1 MFRAAGALL
10 ASRATSARRHSGV
23 LARIARDFVK
33 TGILSREAG
42 RRLHEAF
49 ELRQKADYRDFWEV
63 DGEQARE
70 ILQAAED
77 FVREART
84 ILEP

>member
-1 MFRAAGALL
+1 MSRQYDTIVVGAGIAGLGAAA
-10 ASRATSARRHSGV
+10 
-23 LARIARDFVK
+23 
-33 TGILSREAG
+33 ILSREAG